1 MILKNTIITL
11 STHILKPLRFEL
23 ILALCWVLAVRWTTG
38 RLPMLAGLV
47 DDLSV
52 FCLFMICLTLLKTL
66 PGRIYHL
73 FLGIMALGLS
83 IYIISNDL
91 YFAFYRGYLSPAA
104 LTHTGD
110 AGRAGPS
117 VLMLLSWPVLFWSAI
132 LPFLVLLKARTDRQ
146 RQTSSTLKWTFSF
159 WSLGLVFFMFV
170 FSFRNPIYM
179 HAKEN
184 AFMYLLRAVT
194 QLVGNQLEEASLTPE
209 EQKII
214 EKYRPRLEQ
223 SQYTDPQFPLYA
235 QPKQS
240 TLRPA
245 DIKNV
250 ILVAL
255 ESVPSFEMGLY
266 GNSNSAT
273 PNLDKIAKKGLWAS
287 TFYANANQTVRGELA
302 FLCGLLDRLK
312 SAPVVTINPDLRATC
327 IPRLL
332 KDAGYKTH
340 WFHGNT
346 ASFFRRA
353 PFFLRHGYEKLH
365 DGDLLKTQ
373 TPALPEIGWGTSDE
387 AVFDYALDV
396 LEKEQEPFF
405 AEIMTLSNHHPFT
418 WDWGIAIPEN
428 LNPQATNVEALFRHG
443 IYYTDFAVGQFW
455 KRFERTPLA
464 NNTLVIF
471 VGDHGL
477 WLFDDAKNQREEI
490 QNWEKYFRLPFIM
503 VGPGITPKKLT
514 YPASQVDVPATI
526 LDWLDFKTPHAF
538 LGTSLLN
545 LGPDPRPIWMHHE
558 ADFNYRYGDLRC
570 YTPMTEC
577 GNDRYLRCTRYENA
591 IAPHTCYKFNGD
603 LLTQQPAA
611 KELKYAPEQ
620 TLQEAFTGSRALQKL
635 IRHQQIRPILPQD
648 LNPQR

>member
-1 MILKNTIITL
+1 MILKNVIAILTK
-11 STHILKPLRFEL
+11 HILKPLRFEL
-23 ILALCWVLAVRWTTG
+23 ILVFCWVLAVRWTTG
-38 RLPMLAGLV
+38 RLPMLAGVV

-52 FCLFMICLTLLKTL
+52 FCLFMICLTLFKAL
-66 PGRIYHL
+66 PRRLYRLILWILAAG
-73 FLGIMALGLS
+73 LGV
-83 IYIISNDL
+83 YIISNDL

-117 VLMLLSWPVLFWSAI
+117 ALMLLSWPVVLWSVV
-132 LPFLVLLKARTDRQ
+132 LPFLVLMKSRKEILKP
-146 RQTSSTLKWTFSF
+146 TSDTLKWTVSF
-159 WSLGLVFFMFV
+159 WIIGLGFFMLV

-194 QLVGNQLEEASLTPE
+194 QQIGNRLEEAALTPQ
-209 EQKII
+209 EQKLIK
-214 EKYRPRLEQ
+214 KYRPHSPQ
-223 SQYTDPQFPLYA
+223 SEYVDPQFPLYA
-235 QPKQS
+235 QPQQGTTKPTQV
-240 TLRPA
+240 
-245 DIKNV
+245 KNV

-266 GNSNSAT
+266 GNPNSAT
-273 PNLDKIAKKGLWAS
+273 PNLDSIAQQGLWAS
-287 TFYANANQTVRGELA
+287 NFYANGNQTVRGELA
-302 FLCGLLDRLK
+302 LLCGLLDRLK

-332 KDAGYKTH
+332 KEAGYKTH

-346 ASFFRRA
+346 SSFFRRA

-365 DGDLLKTQ
+365 DGDLLQTQ
-373 TPALPEIGWGTSDE
+373 KPSLPEIGWGTSDE
-387 AVFDYALDV
+387 AVFDYALDI
-396 LEKEQEPFF
+396 LEKEQQPFF

-418 WDWGIAIPEN
+418 WDWGITIPEN
-428 LNPQATNVEALFRHG
+428 LDPKATGVEALFRHG

-455 KRFERTPLA
+455 KRFQRTSLA
-464 NNTLVIF
+464 KNTLVIF

-503 VGPGITPKKLT
+503 VGPDVAPQKLT

-526 LDWLDFKTPHAF
+526 LNWLDFKVPHAF
-538 LGTSLLN
+538 LGSSLLG
-545 LGPDPRPIWMHHE
+545 LDPKPRPIWMHHE
-558 ADFNYRYGDLRC
+558 ADFNFRYGNIRC

-591 IAPHTCYKFNGD
+591 IAPHTCYSFEGD
-603 LLTQQPAA
+603 LLTQQPTSQ
-611 KELKYAPEQ
+611 ELSNAPPHILE
-620 TLQEAFTGSRALQKL
+620 EAFTGSRALQKL
-635 IRHQQIRPILPQD
+635 IKHQQIRPILPED
-648 LNPQR
+648 LDTQR